1 MYHPKMVEFD
11 AKLKALFDRIDHELE
26 DRWHGEFALRWNRP
40 ERGETA
46 NPESDGLFNVQAYFT
61 PGFGSKLGRGYG
73 VDIDIATHEEVPP
86 ETRSEIED
94 FVRERLESLL
104 PGSFPD
110 RALRVERDGPIWKI
124 VGDLS
129 LGRA

>member
-1 MYHPKMVEFD
+1 MVEFD
-11 AKLKALFDRIDHELE
+11 TRMKALFDRLDRELE
-26 DRWHGEFALRWNRP
+26 DRWHGRFALRWNRP

-61 PGFGSKLGRGYG
+61 PGYGSRLGRGYG
-73 VDIDIATHEEVPP
+73 VDIDIAAREEVPP
-86 ETRSEIED
+86 EARAEIEL
-94 FVRERLESLL
+94 FVRDRLEALL
-104 PGSFPD
+104 PEAFPD
-110 RALRVERDGPIWKI
+110 RELRVERDGPVWKI

>member
-11 AKLKALFDRIDHELE
+11 TRMKALFDRLDRELE
-26 DRWHGEFALRWNRP
+26 DRWHGRFALRWNRP

-61 PGFGSKLGRGYG
+61 PGYGSRLGRGYG
-73 VDIDIATHEEVPP
+73 VDIDIAAREEVPP
-86 ETRSEIED
+86 EARAEIEL
-94 FVRERLESLL
+94 FVRDRLEALL
-104 PGSFPD
+104 PEAFPD
-110 RALRVERDGPIWKI
+110 RELRVERDGPVWKI